1 MFLYANGSRLDV
13 LCVLLLMFSSHN
25 QSSLPPTC
33 LHWFGGT
40 SLNVIW
46 LIYCSDE
53 IRIGR
58 HLKQNNKTSFCNSFN
73 ECWKHIYYWNKN
85 CVLKMMTCRN
95 DLMNLMTR
103 EYSGY
108 PNWHWLIMSI
118 CNCSY
123 NQLCTVQVV
132 CSTNTHSSSADTSWQ
147 LHNGCQTV
155 NFTNIYQDTLSEFT
169 RMIISD
175 LAVYFIVAFWLWADK
190 ILYNIGVSRSNL
202 HSYPLTKLSI

>member
-1 MFLYANGSRLDV
+1 
-13 LCVLLLMFSSHN
+13 
-25 QSSLPPTC
+25 
-33 LHWFGGT
+33 
-40 SLNVIW
+40 
-46 LIYCSDE
+46 
-53 IRIGR
+53 
-58 HLKQNNKTSFCNSFN
+58 
-73 ECWKHIYYWNKN
+73 
-85 CVLKMMTCRN
+85 MMTCRN
-95 DLMNLMTR
+95 ALMNLMTR

-190 ILYNIGVSRSNL
+190 ILYNIGVSTILCVPIVQGVPEKVRQYY
-202 HSYPLTKLSI
+202 SYKYYSSRLLPN

>member
-1 MFLYANGSRLDV
+1 
-13 LCVLLLMFSSHN
+13 
-25 QSSLPPTC
+25 
-33 LHWFGGT
+33 
-40 SLNVIW
+40 
-46 LIYCSDE
+46 
-53 IRIGR
+53 
-58 HLKQNNKTSFCNSFN
+58 
-73 ECWKHIYYWNKN
+73 
-85 CVLKMMTCRN
+85 MMTCRN

-169 RMIISD
+169 RKIISD

-190 ILYNIGVSRSNL
+190 ILYNIAQWGSALVERGQIFEHSSN
-202 HSYPLTKLSI
+202 YFTIWKITKMFISQPNQNGFVFCKNT